1 MVPQEVLPL
10 DEERVAAALGH
21 RERYSDGAGRFLLAR
36 PFGTVEVVVVGP
48 PAAALVLR
56 CRWPRRISVD
66 HQAHVRDVV
75 DAFNRTSPGPA
86 LSLTV
91 TDRGEIVVLAQCAHW
106 LPAGVT
112 ESQLAGILAR
122 AWVALPA
129 ALATMD
135 HAFPDPF
142 AAAS

>member
-1 MVPQEVLPL
+1 MVPQAVLPL
-10 DEERVAAALGH
+10 DEDRVAAALGN
-21 RERYSDGAGRFLLAR
+21 RERYSDGAGRFLVQR
-36 PFGTVEVVVVGP
+36 SFGTVEVVVVGP

-66 HQAHVRDVV
+66 HQARVRDVV
-75 DAFNRTSPGPA
+75 DMANRTSSGPA

-91 TDRGEIVVLAQCAHW
+91 TDRGEIVVLAQGAHW

-112 ESQLAGILAR
+112 DAQLAGIVGR
-122 AWVALPA
+122 AMDDLPRALA
-129 ALATMD
+129 ALD

-142 AAAS
+142 GMP

>member
-1 MVPQEVLPL
+1 M
-10 DEERVAAALGH
+10 
-21 RERYSDGAGRFLLAR
+21 
-36 PFGTVEVVVVGP
+36 
-48 PAAALVLR
+48 
-56 CRWPRRISVD
+56 
-66 HQAHVRDVV
+66 
-75 DAFNRTSPGPA
+75 
-86 LSLTV
+86 
-91 TDRGEIVVLAQCAHW
+91 VLAQCAHW